1 MRKCLYFLVGLMCC
15 KLSLAQSA
23 VRLVRWS
30 WSADR
35 QLEAWFSGPLDTNAL
50 MRTDHWQPL
59 DADYRVSEVRWENR
73 VATHVTLQFDRP
85 VPVRWLMRL
94 RVWGL
99 FDGAGEP
106 LPDSLLTV
114 YRYAWRAYDLVIHEI
129 MADPTPVQGLPDVEW
144 VEIRNR
150 SPFSID
156 LQGCRIGKTQ
166 GMSGPMPSR
175 MLQSDSVMVI
185 CSSGSLP
192 LMQGFGPAISVTSFP
207 SLINTGDQLM
217 LWSPE
222 GLLLHGIRYTDQWY
236 RNEVKRQGGW
246 TMEMM
251 DVGNPCGGDGN
262 WTASGDASGGTP
274 GRLNQAGR
282 LNPDLFPPSLF
293 RIFATDSLH
302 VDLMFNE
309 PLFRDDSLWINQ
321 IRVDGRED
329 WIQHTHWESPLFD
342 VLELTLSHPLQPND
356 IHTLQISSFKDCA
369 GNERRATQEQR
380 FGLNGIIDS
389 GDVVFNELLFNP
401 PPEGA
406 DYLEL
411 INRSKKI
418 IRASDLVVARVND
431 QGVLDDVTPLTTSVQ
446 TLLPGES
453 ILLTTDAAWV
463 SAQWKICSPNQLLEI
478 STLPGMYDD
487 AGKIRLLSKS
497 GRCID
502 ALDYQDD
509 WHFPLLSEVEGIAL
523 ERIDVHMP
531 TQLSS
536 NWHSAASSVQYGTP
550 GCPNSQAAP
559 NLSMEEAIQCHPKII
574 SPNNDGFD
582 DLLTIRYQF
591 PEPGML
597 ADVLIFDDRGHWIR
611 DLVKSNLCG
620 RSGSWSWNGRLESGS
635 ALSRGAYI
643 VFIRIIGINGKRVE
657 FKRVCYID
665 G

>member
-1 MRKCLYFLVGLMCC
+1 MRKCLYFLVGLMCW
-15 KLSLAQSA
+15 KQSLAESS

-35 QLEAWFSGPLDTNAL
+35 LLEVWFSGPLDTNAL

-59 DADYRVSEVRWENR
+59 DADYRVIEVRWENR

-99 FDGAGEP
+99 IDGAGEL

-129 MADPTPVQGLPDVEW
+129 MADPTPVQDLPDVEW

-175 MLQSDSVMVI
+175 MLQPDSVMII
-185 CSSGSLP
+185 CSSGSFP

-207 SLINTGDQLM
+207 SLINAGDQLM

-222 GLLLHGIRYTDQWY
+222 GMLLHGVRYTDRWY
-236 RNEVKRQGGW
+236 RNEVKRLGGW

-262 WTASGDASGGTP
+262 WTASDDASGGTP
-274 GRLNQAGR
+274 GRWNNASR
-282 LNPDLFPPSLF
+282 INPDLSPPTLL

-302 VDLMFNE
+302 LDLVFNE
-309 PLFRDDSLWINQ
+309 PLQTEDTLWINQ
-321 IRVDGRED
+321 IRIDRRDD
-329 WIQHTHWESPLFD
+329 WILRSRWKSPWMD
-342 VLELTLSHPLQPND
+342 VLELTLKYPLRPNE
-356 IHTLQISSFKDCA
+356 IHQLRFGNFKDCV
-369 GNERRATQEQR
+369 GNEHEKIQEHA
-380 FGLNGIIDS
+380 FGLAGSIDS
-389 GDVVFNELLFNP
+389 GDVVFNELMFNP

-411 INRSKKI
+411 VNRSEKI
-418 IRASDLVVARVND
+418 IRTADLVLARVND
-431 QGVLDDVTPLTTSVQ
+431 QGLLDDITILTTTDRV
-446 TLLPGES
+446 LLPGES
-453 ILLTTDAAWV
+453 LLLTTDATWV
-463 SAQWKICSPNQLLEI
+463 SSNWSICSPNQMLEI
-478 STLPGMYDD
+478 SSLPGMYDD
-487 AGKIRLLSKS
+487 AGKLRLLSNT
-497 GRCID
+497 GRVID
-502 ALDYQDD
+502 ALDYQNS

-523 ERIDVHMP
+523 ERVDQQMP

-536 NWHSAASSVQYGTP
+536 NWHSAASSVRYGTP
-550 GCPNSQAAP
+550 GCKNSQAAP
-559 NLSMEEAIQCHPKII
+559 NGSMEDVIQCHPNII
-574 SPNNDGFD
+574 SPNNDGFN
-582 DLLTIRYQF
+582 DLLTIRYQY
-591 PEPGML
+591 PESGMI
-597 ADVLIFDDRGHWIR
+597 ADVQIYDDRGHWIR
-611 DLVKSNLCG
+611 DLVRSSLCG
-620 RSGSWSWNGRLESGS
+620 RSGSWIWNGRLGSGDG
-635 ALSRGAYI
+635 LSRGTYI
-643 VFIRIIGINGKRVE
+643 ILVRVLGIRGKRAD
-657 FKRVCYID
+657 FKRVVHID
-665 G
+665 